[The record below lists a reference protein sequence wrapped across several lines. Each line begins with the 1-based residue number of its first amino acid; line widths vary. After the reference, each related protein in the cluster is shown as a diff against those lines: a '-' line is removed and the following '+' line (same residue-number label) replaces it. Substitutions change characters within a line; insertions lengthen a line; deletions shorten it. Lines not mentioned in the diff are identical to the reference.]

1 VEHELRDR
9 YIDLLKQTL
18 CASLYDESSW
28 RRVEGPMAQDGLA
41 LSARVKRKIV
51 SALRRRG
58 LILVRTVP
66 YDAEIR
72 RQGLDWPLFG
82 YTMTGRSRLDTLER
96 LTNDILENDIP
107 GDIVETGVWRGGSM
121 MLVAALLK
129 LRNATDR
136 TIWLADSFEG
146 MPKPTES
153 DNTKSHK
160 EDFSD
165 RDYLSVS
172 IDRVKSAFERFDLG
186 GDNLRFLKGW
196 FSDTLPSAPIGKIAL
211 LRLDGDLYES
221 TRDALLPLYDKVAI
235 GGYIIVDDYNSWI
248 GCKRAVDEFREDRGI
263 ESPIIRI
270 DAHAVYWQRTE

>member
-1 VEHELRDR
+1 
-9 YIDLLKQTL
+9 
-18 CASLYDESSW
+18 
-28 RRVEGPMAQDGLA
+28 
-41 LSARVKRKIV
+41 
-51 SALRRRG
+51 
-58 LILVRTVP
+58 
-66 YDAEIR
+66 
-72 RQGLDWPLFG
+72 
-82 YTMTGRSRLDTLER
+82 
-96 LTNDILENDIP
+96 
-107 GDIVETGVWRGGSM
+107 M